1 MKPNKHFKQWLKTKP
16 AKLMFSWS
24 RWLHIYISTALF
36 SLLVFFCVSGITL
49 NHASWASSSP
59 ATITELTLPNE
70 IIDTISLQTEFPLK
84 AIQQFVEQQT
94 GLTDPKSIDVMLE
107 SEEITYD
114 YPLPAGYV
122 FVTVLLDSNTVE
134 IEHKEGGL
142 IALINDLHKGRYSGE
157 VWRGLIDV
165 SAVLILFFSLTG
177 LFILLQNAKHRRHGF
192 IVLLL
197 GSITPVILYY
207 AFVPQV

>member
-1 MKPNKHFKQWLKTKP
+1 MKLNKHFKQWLKTKP

-49 NHASWASSSP
+49 NHASWASSNP

-142 IALINDLHKGRYSGE
+142 IALINDLHKGRHSGE
-157 VWRGLIDV
+157 IWRGLIDV